1 MHSSGLLIL
10 NKPHGMASFKAL
22 QLLKRR
28 FRWKKMGHA
37 GTLDPLATGVLPI
50 CIGKATRLVPYLM
63 ERQKKYEAL
72 IRLGIE
78 TQTQDREGEIT
89 GVYSAT
95 EFPSPDKIEI
105 VLKRFRGQIEQIP
118 PMYSAL
124 RCQGRRLYEL
134 AREGKDIPRKPRCIQ
149 IHKLTCISYRYP
161 FLSIDV
167 TCGKGTYIRTL
178 ASDIGRDLGTGG
190 HLWELKRTGV
200 GEHNID
206 DALAWDK
213 VMAMGREEIEKHIIP
228 AGEILSFLP
237 TVKVGHR
244 EREAMSNGRT
254 FTLTSPCNE
263 FPLDET
269 SILRIHDRE
278 GEFLGLG
285 GVVGSNAD
293 GIETEVHIK
302 PSLVMIPA

>member
-1 MHSSGLLIL
+1 MLSSGLLIL

-28 FRWKKMGHA
+28 FRWNKIGHA
-37 GTLDPLATGVLPI
+37 GTLDPLATGVLPV

-63 ERQKKYEAL
+63 ERQKRYEAL

-89 GVYSAT
+89 GVYCGT
-95 EFPSPDKIEI
+95 EYPSPDKIEI
-105 VLKRFRGQIEQIP
+105 VLKRFMGEIEQIP

-134 AREGKDIPRKPRCIQ
+134 AREGKDVPRKPRSIQ
-149 IHKLTCISYRYP
+149 IHKLTCLSYRYP

-167 TCGKGTYIRTL
+167 TCGKGTYIRAL
-178 ASDIGRDLGTGG
+178 ASDIGRDLGIGG
-190 HLWELKRTGV
+190 HLWALKRVGV

-206 DALAWDK
+206 DALEWDK
-213 VMAMGREEIEKHIIP
+213 VMAMSREEIKKHLIP
-228 AGEILSFLP
+228 VGEILSFLP
-237 TVKVGHR
+237 TVKVGIR
-244 EREAMSNGRT
+244 EKEAMSNGRT
-254 FTLTSPCNE
+254 FTLTSPFNE
-263 FPLDET
+263 FSPDET

-285 GVVGSNAD
+285 GIVLCNGE
-293 GIETEVHIK
+293 GIRDQIYIK
-302 PSLVMIPA
+302 PSLVMITT